1 MSRYFNSRDVERMRS
16 GFNSLFAI
24 WGVDPLGLDP
34 LPFKSQKI
42 TNPRSSCLTVVS
54 PRGSNEA
61 KETAGMNGFFLSK
74 QCVFFGISR

>member
-1 MSRYFNSRDVERMRS
+1 MYL
-16 GFNSLFAI
+16 SLFAI

-42 TNPRSSCLTVVS
+42 PKTPRSSCLTVVS

-61 KETAGMNGFFLSK
+61 KETAGITVFPIKALRFFFSGEAVDLNNGNQSNDK
-74 QCVFFGISR
+74 